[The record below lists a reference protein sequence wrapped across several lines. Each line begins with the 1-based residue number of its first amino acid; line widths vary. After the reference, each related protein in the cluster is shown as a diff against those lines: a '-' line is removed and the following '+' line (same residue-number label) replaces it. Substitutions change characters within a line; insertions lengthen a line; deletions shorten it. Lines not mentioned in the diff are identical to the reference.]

1 MIDFKLPN
9 FNDNQLDDA
18 KERKQIKEYLV
29 LLTRQLKYILN
40 NIDVENLASGLSK
53 SISDNGAAVTKVTQD
68 LRDIGGAI
76 SKVEKN
82 ATQLGLNAE
91 NHERSC
97 ILVLKMADSEL
108 ARVTIQFTGNF
119 VTDTQ
124 LEQKGYVTDTELEQK
139 GYVTATALEQKGYV
153 TATALEQKG
162 YVTATALEQKGYVT
176 ATELEQKGYVTDTE
190 LEQKGY
196 VTDTELEQNGVSKI
210 TGATGTFSSLS
221 SASGSTQLDGS
232 HVASVKLFATG
243 VATAQDG
250 ETYYP
255 VYIKSNGELIKAAEA
270 YSPAEGG

>member
-40 NIDVENLASGLSK
+40 NIDVENLSSGLSK
-53 SISDNGAAVTKVTQD
+53 SISDNGAAVNKVSQD

-91 NHERSC
+91 NRERSC

-124 LEQKGYVTDTELEQK
+124 LEQKD
-139 GYVTATALEQKGYV
+139 
-153 TATALEQKG
+153 
-162 YVTATALEQKGYVT
+162 YVT
-176 ATELEQKGYVTDTE
+176 ATELA
-190 LEQKGY
+190 
-196 VTDTELEQNGVSKI
+196 QNGVSKI
-210 TGATGTFSSLS
+210 KGATGTFSSLS

-232 HVASVKLFATG
+232 HVASAKLFATG

-255 VYIKSNGELIKAAEA
+255 VYIKSNGELIKATEA

>member
-29 LLTRQLKYILN
+29 LLAKQLKYILN
-40 NIDVENLASGLSK
+40 NIDVENLSAGLSQ
-53 SISDNGAAVTKVTQD
+53 SISDNSKAVQQMSSGLQD
-68 LRDIGGAI
+68 MGGAI
-76 SKVEKN
+76 ARVEKN
-82 ATQLGLNAE
+82 ATQLSLSADNKL
-91 NHERSC
+91 RSC
-97 ILVLKMADSEL
+97 VLSLKLGDTTL
-108 ARVTIQFTGNF
+108 GNVTIQFTGNF
-119 VTDTQ
+119 VTEEQ
-124 LEQKGYVTDTELEQK
+124 L
-139 GYVTATALEQKGYV
+139 A
-153 TATALEQKG
+153 
-162 YVTATALEQKGYVT
+162 
-176 ATELEQKGYVTDTE
+176 
-190 LEQKGY
+190 
-196 VTDTELEQNGVSKI
+196 QNGVSKL

-232 HVASVKLFATG
+232 HVTSAKLFATG

>member
-40 NIDVENLASGLSK
+40 NIDVENLSSGLSK
-53 SISDNGAAVTKVTQD
+53 SISDNGAAVTKVSQD

-91 NHERSC
+91 NRERSC

-124 LEQKGYVTDTELEQK
+124 LEQKGYVTDTELEQ
-139 GYVTATALEQKGYV
+139 E
-153 TATALEQKG
+153 
-162 YVTATALEQKGYVT
+162 GYVT
-176 ATELEQKGYVTDTE
+176 ATELA
-190 LEQKGY
+190 
-196 VTDTELEQNGVSKI
+196 QNGVSKI

-232 HVASVKLFATG
+232 HVASAKLFATG

-255 VYIKSNGELIKAAEA
+255 VYIKSNGELIRAAEA

>member
-53 SISDNGAAVTKVTQD
+53 SISDNGAAVTKVSQD

-82 ATQLGLNAE
+82 ATQLSLNAE
-91 NHERSC
+91 NRERSC

-139 GYVTATALEQKGYV
+139 GYVTAT
-153 TATALEQKG
+153 
-162 YVTATALEQKGYVT
+162 
-176 ATELEQKGYVTDTE
+176 
-190 LEQKGY
+190 
-196 VTDTELEQNGVSKI
+196 ELEQNGVSKI

-232 HVASVKLFATG
+232 HVASAKLFATG

-255 VYIKSNGELIKAAEA
+255 VYIKSNGELIRAAEA
-270 YSPAEGG
+270 YSPAKGG

>member
-40 NIDVENLASGLSK
+40 NIGVENLASDLSK
-53 SISDNGAAVTKVTQD
+53 SISDNGAAVNKVSQD

-76 SKVEKN
+76 SKIEKN
-82 ATQLGLNAE
+82 ATQLSLNAE
-91 NHERSC
+91 NRERSC

-124 LEQKGYVTDTELEQK
+124 LEQKGYVTDAELEQK
-139 GYVTATALEQKGYV
+139 GYVTA
-153 TATALEQKG
+153 
-162 YVTATALEQKGYVT
+162 
-176 ATELEQKGYVTDTE
+176 
-190 LEQKGY
+190 
-196 VTDTELEQNGVSKI
+196 TELEQNGVSKI

-232 HVASVKLFATG
+232 HVASAKLFATG

-255 VYIKSNGELIKAAEA
+255 VYIKSNGELIRAAEA
-270 YSPAEGG
+270 YSPAKGG

>member
-82 ATQLGLNAE
+82 ATQLSLNAE
-91 NHERSC
+91 NRERSC

-139 GYVTATALEQKGYV
+139 GYVTATALEQ
-153 TATALEQKG
+153 
-162 YVTATALEQKGYVT
+162 
-176 ATELEQKGYVTDTE
+176 
-190 LEQKGY
+190 
-196 VTDTELEQNGVSKI
+196 NGVSKI

-232 HVASVKLFATG
+232 HVASAKLFATG

>member
-53 SISDNGAAVTKVTQD
+53 SISDNGAAVNKVSQD

-82 ATQLGLNAE
+82 ATQLSLNAE
-91 NHERSC
+91 NRERSC

-124 LEQKGYVTDTELEQK
+124 LEHKGYVTDAELEQK
-139 GYVTATALEQKGYV
+139 GYVTA
-153 TATALEQKG
+153 
-162 YVTATALEQKGYVT
+162 
-176 ATELEQKGYVTDTE
+176 
-190 LEQKGY
+190 
-196 VTDTELEQNGVSKI
+196 TELEQNGVSKI

-221 SASGSTQLDGS
+221 SASGSTQLDGI
-232 HVASVKLFATG
+232 HVASAKLFATG

-255 VYIKSNGELIKAAEA
+255 VYIKSNGELIRAAEA
-270 YSPAEGG
+270 YSPAKGG

>member
-91 NHERSC
+91 NRERSC

-139 GYVTATALEQKGYV
+139 GYVTAT
-153 TATALEQKG
+153 
-162 YVTATALEQKGYVT
+162 
-176 ATELEQKGYVTDTE
+176 ELA
-190 LEQKGY
+190 
-196 VTDTELEQNGVSKI
+196 QNGVSKI

>member
-53 SISDNGAAVTKVTQD
+53 SISDNGAAVTKVSQD

-91 NHERSC
+91 NRERSC

-124 LEQKGYVTDTELEQK
+124 LEQKGYVTDAELEQK
-139 GYVTATALEQKGYV
+139 GYVTA
-153 TATALEQKG
+153 
-162 YVTATALEQKGYVT
+162 
-176 ATELEQKGYVTDTE
+176 
-190 LEQKGY
+190 
-196 VTDTELEQNGVSKI
+196 TELEQNGVSKI

-232 HVASVKLFATG
+232 HVASAKLFATG

-255 VYIKSNGELIKAAEA
+255 VYIKSNGELIRAAEA
-270 YSPAEGG
+270 YSPAKGG

>member
-53 SISDNGAAVTKVTQD
+53 SISDNGAAVNKVSQD

-82 ATQLGLNAE
+82 ATQLSLNAE
-91 NHERSC
+91 NRERSC

-124 LEQKGYVTDTELEQK
+124 LEQKGYVTDAE
-139 GYVTATALEQKGYV
+139 
-153 TATALEQKG
+153 
-162 YVTATALEQKGYVT
+162 LEQKGYVT
-176 ATELEQKGYVTDTE
+176 ATELEQKGYVTA
-190 LEQKGY
+190 
-196 VTDTELEQNGVSKI
+196 TELEQNGVSKI

-221 SASGSTQLDGS
+221 STSGSTQLDGS
-232 HVASVKLFATG
+232 HVASAKLFATG

-255 VYIKSNGELIKAAEA
+255 VYIKSNGELIRAAEA
-270 YSPAEGG
+270 YSPAKGG

>member
-53 SISDNGAAVTKVTQD
+53 SISDNGAAVNKVSQD

-82 ATQLGLNAE
+82 ATQLSLNAE
-91 NHERSC
+91 NRERSC

-124 LEQKGYVTDTELEQK
+124 LEH
-139 GYVTATALEQKGYV
+139 
-153 TATALEQKG
+153 
-162 YVTATALEQKGYVT
+162 KGYVT
-176 ATELEQKGYVTDTE
+176 ATELAQKGYVTA
-190 LEQKGY
+190 
-196 VTDTELEQNGVSKI
+196 TELEQNGVSKI
-210 TGATGTFSSLS
+210 TGATWHPPSCL
-221 SASGSTQLDGS
+221 LP
-232 HVASVKLFATG
+232 
-243 VATAQDG
+243 
-250 ETYYP
+250 E
-255 VYIKSNGELIKAAEA
+255 
-270 YSPAEGG
+270 

>member
-91 NHERSC
+91 NRERSC

-139 GYVTATALEQKGYV
+139 GYVTAT
-153 TATALEQKG
+153 
-162 YVTATALEQKGYVT
+162 
-176 ATELEQKGYVTDTE
+176 ELA
-190 LEQKGY
+190 
-196 VTDTELEQNGVSKI
+196 QNGVSKI

-232 HVASVKLFATG
+232 HVASAKLFATG

-255 VYIKSNGELIKAAEA
+255 VYIKSNGELIKVVEA

>member
-40 NIDVENLASGLSK
+40 NIGVENLASDLSK
-53 SISDNGAAVTKVTQD
+53 SISDNGAAVNKVSQD

-82 ATQLGLNAE
+82 ATQLSLNAE

-124 LEQKGYVTDTELEQK
+124 LEHKGYVTDAELEQK
-139 GYVTATALEQKGYV
+139 GYVTA
-153 TATALEQKG
+153 
-162 YVTATALEQKGYVT
+162 
-176 ATELEQKGYVTDTE
+176 
-190 LEQKGY
+190 
-196 VTDTELEQNGVSKI
+196 TELEQNGVSKI

-232 HVASVKLFATG
+232 HVASAKLFATG

-255 VYIKSNGELIKAAEA
+255 VYIKSNGELIRAAEA
-270 YSPAEGG
+270 YSPAKGG

>member
-53 SISDNGAAVTKVTQD
+53 SISDNGAAVNKVSQD

-139 GYVTATALEQKGYV
+139 GYVTAT
-153 TATALEQKG
+153 
-162 YVTATALEQKGYVT
+162 
-176 ATELEQKGYVTDTE
+176 ELA
-190 LEQKGY
+190 
-196 VTDTELEQNGVSKI
+196 QNGVSKI

-232 HVASVKLFATG
+232 HVASVKLFPPG

>member
-53 SISDNGAAVTKVTQD
+53 SISDNGAAVTKVSQD

-91 NHERSC
+91 NRERSC
-97 ILVLKMADSEL
+97 ILVLKMADAEL

-124 LEQKGYVTDTELEQK
+124 LEQKGYVT
-139 GYVTATALEQKGYV
+139 
-153 TATALEQKG
+153 
-162 YVTATALEQKGYVT
+162 
-176 ATELEQKGYVTDTE
+176 ATELEQKGYVTDAE

-196 VTDTELEQNGVSKI
+196 VTDAELEQKGYVTATELEQNGVSKI

-232 HVASVKLFATG
+232 HVASAKLFATG

>member
-40 NIDVENLASGLSK
+40 NIGVENLASDLSK
-53 SISDNGAAVTKVTQD
+53 SISDNGAAVNKVSQD

-82 ATQLGLNAE
+82 ATQLSLNAE

-124 LEQKGYVTDTELEQK
+124 LEQKGYVTDAE
-139 GYVTATALEQKGYV
+139 
-153 TATALEQKG
+153 
-162 YVTATALEQKGYVT
+162 LEQKGYVT
-176 ATELEQKGYVTDTE
+176 ATELA
-190 LEQKGY
+190 
-196 VTDTELEQNGVSKI
+196 QNGVSKI

-232 HVASVKLFATG
+232 HVASAKLFATG

-255 VYIKSNGELIKAAEA
+255 VYIKSNGELIRAAEA
-270 YSPAEGG
+270 YSPAKGG

>member
-124 LEQKGYVTDTELEQK
+124 LEQKGYVT
-139 GYVTATALEQKGYV
+139 ATA
-153 TATALEQKG
+153 
-162 YVTATALEQKGYVT
+162 
-176 ATELEQKGYVTDTE
+176 

-232 HVASVKLFATG
+232 HVASAKLFATG

>member
-9 FNDNQLDDA
+9 FNDTQLDDA

-53 SISDNGAAVTKVTQD
+53 SISDNGAAVTKVSQD

-91 NHERSC
+91 NRERSC

-139 GYVTATALEQKGYV
+139 GYVTAT
-153 TATALEQKG
+153 
-162 YVTATALEQKGYVT
+162 
-176 ATELEQKGYVTDTE
+176 ELA
-190 LEQKGY
+190 
-196 VTDTELEQNGVSKI
+196 QNGVSKI

>member
-53 SISDNGAAVTKVTQD
+53 SISDNGAAVNKVSQD

-82 ATQLGLNAE
+82 ATQLSLNAE
-91 NHERSC
+91 NRERSC

-124 LEQKGYVTDTELEQK
+124 LEQKGYVTDAE
-139 GYVTATALEQKGYV
+139 
-153 TATALEQKG
+153 
-162 YVTATALEQKGYVT
+162 LEQKGYVT
-176 ATELEQKGYVTDTE
+176 ATELEQKGYVTATE

-196 VTDTELEQNGVSKI
+196 VTATELEQNGVSKI

-221 SASGSTQLDGS
+221 STSGSTQLDGS
-232 HVASVKLFATG
+232 HVASAKLFATG

-255 VYIKSNGELIKAAEA
+255 VYIKSNGELIRAAEA
-270 YSPAEGG
+270 YSPAKGG

>member
-53 SISDNGAAVTKVTQD
+53 SISDNGAAVNKVSQD

-97 ILVLKMADSEL
+97 ILMLKMADSEL

-124 LEQKGYVTDTELEQK
+124 LEQKGYVTATELEQK
-139 GYVTATALEQKGYV
+139 DYVTATE
-153 TATALEQKG
+153 
-162 YVTATALEQKGYVT
+162 LEQKGYVT
-176 ATELEQKGYVTDTE
+176 ATELEQKDYVTA
-190 LEQKGY
+190 
-196 VTDTELEQNGVSKI
+196 TELEQNGVSKI

>member
-53 SISDNGAAVTKVTQD
+53 SISDNGAAVTKVSQD

-82 ATQLGLNAE
+82 ATQLSLNAE
-91 NHERSC
+91 NRERSC

-124 LEQKGYVTDTELEQK
+124 LEHKGYVTDTQLEQKGYVTDAELEQK
-139 GYVTATALEQKGYV
+139 GYVTA
-153 TATALEQKG
+153 
-162 YVTATALEQKGYVT
+162 
-176 ATELEQKGYVTDTE
+176 
-190 LEQKGY
+190 
-196 VTDTELEQNGVSKI
+196 TELEQNGVSKI

-232 HVASVKLFATG
+232 HVASAKLFATG

-255 VYIKSNGELIKAAEA
+255 VYIKSNGELIRAAEA
-270 YSPAEGG
+270 YSPAKGG

>member
-53 SISDNGAAVTKVTQD
+53 SISDNGAAVTKVSQD

-91 NHERSC
+91 NRERSC

-139 GYVTATALEQKGYV
+139 GYVTAT
-153 TATALEQKG
+153 
-162 YVTATALEQKGYVT
+162 
-176 ATELEQKGYVTDTE
+176 ELA
-190 LEQKGY
+190 
-196 VTDTELEQNGVSKI
+196 QNGVSKI

-232 HVASVKLFATG
+232 HVASTKLFATG

-255 VYIKSNGELIKAAEA
+255 VYIKSNGELIRAAEA
-270 YSPAEGG
+270 YSPAKGG

>member
-53 SISDNGAAVTKVTQD
+53 SISDNGAAVNKVSQD

-82 ATQLGLNAE
+82 ATQLSLNAE
-91 NHERSC
+91 NRERSC

-124 LEQKGYVTDTELEQK
+124 LEQKGYVTATELEQK
-139 GYVTATALEQKGYV
+139 GYVTA
-153 TATALEQKG
+153 
-162 YVTATALEQKGYVT
+162 
-176 ATELEQKGYVTDTE
+176 
-190 LEQKGY
+190 
-196 VTDTELEQNGVSKI
+196 TELEQNGVSKI

-232 HVASVKLFATG
+232 HVASAKLFATG

-255 VYIKSNGELIKAAEA
+255 VYIKSNGELIRAAEA
-270 YSPAEGG
+270 YSPAKGG

>member
-53 SISDNGAAVTKVTQD
+53 SISDNGAAVNKVSQD

-82 ATQLGLNAE
+82 ATQLSLNAE
-91 NHERSC
+91 NRERSC

-139 GYVTATALEQKGYV
+139 GYVTAT
-153 TATALEQKG
+153 
-162 YVTATALEQKGYVT
+162 
-176 ATELEQKGYVTDTE
+176 ELA
-190 LEQKGY
+190 
-196 VTDTELEQNGVSKI
+196 QNGVSKI

-232 HVASVKLFATG
+232 HVASAKLFATG

-255 VYIKSNGELIKAAEA
+255 VYIKSNGELIRAAEA
-270 YSPAEGG
+270 YSPAKGG

>member
-53 SISDNGAAVTKVTQD
+53 SISDNGAAVNKVSQD

-91 NHERSC
+91 NRERSC
-97 ILVLKMADSEL
+97 ILVLKMADAEL

-139 GYVTATALEQKGYV
+139 GYVTAT
-153 TATALEQKG
+153 
-162 YVTATALEQKGYVT
+162 
-176 ATELEQKGYVTDTE
+176 ELA
-190 LEQKGY
+190 
-196 VTDTELEQNGVSKI
+196 QNGVSKI

-232 HVASVKLFATG
+232 HVASAKLFATG

-270 YSPAEGG
+270 YSPAKGG

>member
-40 NIDVENLASGLSK
+40 NIDVENLSSGLSK
-53 SISDNGAAVTKVTQD
+53 SISDNGAAVNKVSQG

-91 NHERSC
+91 NRERSC

-124 LEQKGYVTDTELEQK
+124 LKQKGYVTN
-139 GYVTATALEQKGYV
+139 A
-153 TATALEQKG
+153 
-162 YVTATALEQKGYVT
+162 
-176 ATELEQKGYVTDTE
+176 
-190 LEQKGY
+190 
-196 VTDTELEQNGVSKI
+196 ELEQNGVSKL

-221 SASGSTQLDGS
+221 SASGSTQLDEN
-232 HVASVKLFATG
+232 HVVSVKLFATG

>member
-53 SISDNGAAVTKVTQD
+53 SISDNGAAVNKVSQD

-82 ATQLGLNAE
+82 ATQLSLNAD

-124 LEQKGYVTDTELEQK
+124 LEHKGYVTDAELEQK
-139 GYVTATALEQKGYV
+139 DYVTA
-153 TATALEQKG
+153 
-162 YVTATALEQKGYVT
+162 
-176 ATELEQKGYVTDTE
+176 
-190 LEQKGY
+190 
-196 VTDTELEQNGVSKI
+196 TELEQNGVSKI

-221 SASGSTQLDGS
+221 SASGSTQPDGS
-232 HVASVKLFATG
+232 HVASAKLFATG

-255 VYIKSNGELIKAAEA
+255 VYIKSNGELIRAAEA
-270 YSPAEGG
+270 YSPAKGG

>member
-53 SISDNGAAVTKVTQD
+53 SISDNGAAVTKVSQD

-82 ATQLGLNAE
+82 ATQLSLNAE
-91 NHERSC
+91 NRERSC

-124 LEQKGYVTDTELEQK
+124 LEQKGYVTDAELEQK
-139 GYVTATALEQKGYV
+139 GYVTA
-153 TATALEQKG
+153 
-162 YVTATALEQKGYVT
+162 
-176 ATELEQKGYVTDTE
+176 
-190 LEQKGY
+190 
-196 VTDTELEQNGVSKI
+196 TELEQNGVSKI

>member
-53 SISDNGAAVTKVTQD
+53 SISDNGAAVTKVSQD

-124 LEQKGYVTDTELEQK
+124 LEQKGYVTATE
-139 GYVTATALEQKGYV
+139 
-153 TATALEQKG
+153 
-162 YVTATALEQKGYVT
+162 LEQKGYVT
-176 ATELEQKGYVTDTE
+176 ATELEQKGYVTA
-190 LEQKGY
+190 
-196 VTDTELEQNGVSKI
+196 TELEQNGVSKI

-232 HVASVKLFATG
+232 HVASAKLFATG

>member
-97 ILVLKMADSEL
+97 ILVLKMADAEL

-139 GYVTATALEQKGYV
+139 GYVTAT
-153 TATALEQKG
+153 
-162 YVTATALEQKGYVT
+162 
-176 ATELEQKGYVTDTE
+176 
-190 LEQKGY
+190 
-196 VTDTELEQNGVSKI
+196 ELEQNGVSKI

-232 HVASVKLFATG
+232 HVASAKLFATG

-255 VYIKSNGELIKAAEA
+255 VYIKSNGELIRAAEA
-270 YSPAEGG
+270 YSPAKGG

>member
-53 SISDNGAAVTKVTQD
+53 SISDNGAAVNKVSQD

-82 ATQLGLNAE
+82 ATQLSLNAE
-91 NHERSC
+91 NRERSC

-124 LEQKGYVTDTELEQK
+124 LEHKGYVTDAELEQK
-139 GYVTATALEQKGYV
+139 GYVTATA
-153 TATALEQKG
+153 
-162 YVTATALEQKGYVT
+162 
-176 ATELEQKGYVTDTE
+176 
-190 LEQKGY
+190 
-196 VTDTELEQNGVSKI
+196 LEQNGVSKI

-232 HVASVKLFATG
+232 HVASAKLFATG

-255 VYIKSNGELIKAAEA
+255 VYIKSNGELIRAAEA
-270 YSPAEGG
+270 YSPAKGG

>member
-53 SISDNGAAVTKVTQD
+53 SISDNGAAVNKVSQD

-91 NHERSC
+91 NRERSC
-97 ILVLKMADSEL
+97 ILVLKMADAEL

-124 LEQKGYVTDTELEQK
+124 LEQKGYVTATELEQK
-139 GYVTATALEQKGYV
+139 GYVTAT
-153 TATALEQKG
+153 
-162 YVTATALEQKGYVT
+162 
-176 ATELEQKGYVTDTE
+176 ELA
-190 LEQKGY
+190 
-196 VTDTELEQNGVSKI
+196 QNGVSKI

-232 HVASVKLFATG
+232 HVASAKLFATG

-255 VYIKSNGELIKAAEA
+255 VYIKSNGELIRAAEA
-270 YSPAEGG
+270 YSPAKGG

>member
-53 SISDNGAAVTKVTQD
+53 SISDNGAAVTKVSQD

-139 GYVTATALEQKGYV
+139 GYVTAT
-153 TATALEQKG
+153 
-162 YVTATALEQKGYVT
+162 
-176 ATELEQKGYVTDTE
+176 ELA
-190 LEQKGY
+190 
-196 VTDTELEQNGVSKI
+196 QNGVSKI

-232 HVASVKLFATG
+232 HVASAKLFATG

-255 VYIKSNGELIKAAEA
+255 VYIKSNGELIRAAEA
-270 YSPAEGG
+270 YSPAKGG

>member
-40 NIDVENLASGLSK
+40 NIDVENLSSGLSK
-53 SISDNGAAVTKVTQD
+53 SISDNGAAVTKVSQD

-91 NHERSC
+91 NRERSC

-139 GYVTATALEQKGYV
+139 GYVTAT
-153 TATALEQKG
+153 
-162 YVTATALEQKGYVT
+162 
-176 ATELEQKGYVTDTE
+176 ELA
-190 LEQKGY
+190 
-196 VTDTELEQNGVSKI
+196 QNGVSKI

-232 HVASVKLFATG
+232 HVASAKLFAIG

>member
-53 SISDNGAAVTKVTQD
+53 SISDNGAAVTKVSQD

-82 ATQLGLNAE
+82 ATQLGLNAD
-91 NHERSC
+91 NRERSC

-124 LEQKGYVTDTELEQK
+124 LEQKGYVTDTELEQM
-139 GYVTATALEQKGYV
+139 GYVTA
-153 TATALEQKG
+153 
-162 YVTATALEQKGYVT
+162 
-176 ATELEQKGYVTDTE
+176 
-190 LEQKGY
+190 
-196 VTDTELEQNGVSKI
+196 TELEQNGVSKI

-232 HVASVKLFATG
+232 HVASAKLFATG

>member
-53 SISDNGAAVTKVTQD
+53 SISDNGAAVNKVSQD

-82 ATQLGLNAE
+82 ATQLSLNAE
-91 NHERSC
+91 NRERSC

-139 GYVTATALEQKGYV
+139 GYVTAT
-153 TATALEQKG
+153 
-162 YVTATALEQKGYVT
+162 
-176 ATELEQKGYVTDTE
+176 ELEQKGYVTDAQ

-196 VTDTELEQNGVSKI
+196 VTATELEQNGVSKI

-232 HVASVKLFATG
+232 HVASAKLFATG

-255 VYIKSNGELIKAAEA
+255 VYIKSNGELIRAAEA
-270 YSPAEGG
+270 YSPAKGG

>member
-40 NIDVENLASGLSK
+40 NIGVENLASDLSK
-53 SISDNGAAVTKVTQD
+53 SISDNGAAVNKVSQD

-82 ATQLGLNAE
+82 ATQLSLNAE

-124 LEQKGYVTDTELEQK
+124 LEQKGYVTDAELEQK
-139 GYVTATALEQKGYV
+139 GYVTA
-153 TATALEQKG
+153 
-162 YVTATALEQKGYVT
+162 
-176 ATELEQKGYVTDTE
+176 
-190 LEQKGY
+190 
-196 VTDTELEQNGVSKI
+196 TELEQNGVSKI

-232 HVASVKLFATG
+232 HVASAKLFANG

-255 VYIKSNGELIKAAEA
+255 VYIKSNGELIRAAEA
-270 YSPAEGG
+270 YSPAKGG

>member
-53 SISDNGAAVTKVTQD
+53 SISDNGAAVNKVSQD

-82 ATQLGLNAE
+82 ATQLSLNAE
-91 NHERSC
+91 NRERSC

-124 LEQKGYVTDTELEQK
+124 LEHKGYVTDAELEQK
-139 GYVTATALEQKGYV
+139 GYVTV
-153 TATALEQKG
+153 
-162 YVTATALEQKGYVT
+162 
-176 ATELEQKGYVTDTE
+176 
-190 LEQKGY
+190 
-196 VTDTELEQNGVSKI
+196 TELEQNGVSKI

-232 HVASVKLFATG
+232 HVASAKLFATG

-255 VYIKSNGELIKAAEA
+255 VYIKSNGELIRAAEA
-270 YSPAEGG
+270 YSPAKGG

>member
-53 SISDNGAAVTKVTQD
+53 SISDNGAAVNKVSQD

-82 ATQLGLNAE
+82 ATQLSLNAE
-91 NHERSC
+91 NRERSC

-124 LEQKGYVTDTELEQK
+124 LEH
-139 GYVTATALEQKGYV
+139 
-153 TATALEQKG
+153 
-162 YVTATALEQKGYVT
+162 KGYVT
-176 ATELEQKGYVTDTE
+176 ATELEQKGYVTDAE

-196 VTDTELEQNGVSKI
+196 VTATELEQNGVSKI

-232 HVASVKLFATG
+232 HVASAKLFATG

-255 VYIKSNGELIKAAEA
+255 VYIKSNGELIRAAEA

>member
-53 SISDNGAAVTKVTQD
+53 SISDNGAAVTKVSQD

-91 NHERSC
+91 NRERSC

-139 GYVTATALEQKGYV
+139 GYVTAT
-153 TATALEQKG
+153 
-162 YVTATALEQKGYVT
+162 
-176 ATELEQKGYVTDTE
+176 
-190 LEQKGY
+190 
-196 VTDTELEQNGVSKI
+196 ELEQNGVSKI
-210 TGATGTFSSLS
+210 TGATGTFSFLS

-232 HVASVKLFATG
+232 HVASAKLFATG